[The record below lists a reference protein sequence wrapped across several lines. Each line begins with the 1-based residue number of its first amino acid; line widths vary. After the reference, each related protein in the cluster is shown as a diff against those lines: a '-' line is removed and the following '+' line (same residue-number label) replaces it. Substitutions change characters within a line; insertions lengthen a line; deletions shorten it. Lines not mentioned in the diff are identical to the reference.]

1 MKKLFA
7 VILAVVLALGTMAVC
22 AEPMLGG
29 WTVSE
34 NIEITDEQKTV
45 FDKALEGL
53 LGVNYEPL
61 AYLGSQVVAGT
72 NHCFLCRS
80 TVVAPGAVPQLALV
94 YIYEGLDGHA
104 EILNIEMLTLGE
116 FANEV
121 ME

>member
-1 MKKLFA
+1 MKKFFA
-7 VILAVVLALGTMAVC
+7 VILAIVLALGTMAVC
-22 AEPMLGG
+22 AEPMMSG

-34 NIEITDEQKTV
+34 NIEITEEQKAV

-80 TVVAPGAVPQLALV
+80 TVVYPGAVPQLALV
-94 YIYEGLDGHA
+94 YIYEALDGHA